1 MAVRRLRAPHSAPG
15 ETLLRHAGLAL
26 IAAITLFAGGLAVTW
41 LAGEEL
47 TAPASRNVGPP
58 PASLPGSRPVVF
70 QSGSGSIIAAWY
82 APGNPRQGTV
92 VLAHPVR
99 ADRRSMLSRAEFLQ
113 RAGYAVLLYDAQAH
127 GESPGDR
134 ISFGF
139 LEARDA
145 AAAVAFAA
153 EQDPGAPVAFI
164 GVSLGGAAALL
175 GEKPLP
181 VSALV
186 LEAVYPTIREAI
198 ANRLSLRLGEPGRF
212 LVPFLLWQ
220 LPMRHGISEADLEPR
235 RGIKAAAAPVLLL
248 AGEKDE
254 RTTLSQSQALFDAAP
269 EPKAIW
275 VIPGASHRDF
285 HGFAGPAYEK
295 KVLAFLADA
304 LQPAESSPPPR

>member
-1 MAVRRLRAPHSAPG
+1 M
-15 ETLLRHAGLAL
+15 RHAGLAL
-26 IAAITLFAGGLAVTW
+26 IAAIALFAGALAVAW
-41 LAGEEL
+41 LAGEGL
-47 TAPASRNVGPP
+47 SAPAARKVGPP
-58 PASLPGSRPVVF
+58 PESLPGSRMVAF
-70 QSGSGSIIAAWY
+70 QSGSGSTIRAWY
-82 APGNPRQGTV
+82 APGKPSQGIV

-113 RAGYAVLLYDAQAH
+113 RAGYGVLLYDAQAH
-127 GESPGDR
+127 GESAGDR
-134 ISFGF
+134 ITFGY

-175 GEKPLP
+175 GEKPLA

-198 ANRLSLRLGEPGRF
+198 ANRVSLRLGEPGRF

-235 RGIKAAAAPVLLL
+235 RGIKAAAAPVLVI
-248 AGEKDE
+248 AGQKDQ

-275 VIPGASHRDF
+275 VIPGAPHRDF
-285 HGFAGPAYEK
+285 HDFAGPVYEK
-295 KVLAFLADA
+295 RILAFLADG
-304 LQPAESSPPPR
+304 LPPTETRPPPR